1 MIEQLTQEDRKLLR
15 DTAARFF
22 HERSPITAL
31 RQLRDKKD
39 AVGFDPGLWREISD
53 MGWAGILID
62 ENDGGVGLGS
72 QALGVILEQSG
83 RSLAASPFVS
93 TVLSAAPI
101 ISSAGNPEQ
110 RGNALPGVS
119 NGVLVISLAHEE
131 SPRHAPHQISTRAA
145 KNVDG
150 YTINGKKTFVLDGHV
165 ADLFLLVART
175 AGQNE
180 ERAGISLFLI
190 DSSLPGINI
199 KRTTM
204 VDSRN
209 AAHIQFD
216 NVQIPANSIIGK
228 AGYGAEILD
237 PVLDGARAGIASEML
252 GTAQKTFDIT
262 IEYLKTREQ
271 FGAPIGSF
279 QALKHRAA
287 EMFCE
292 IELARSAVY
301 SALQALDQKAS
312 NTAELVCVAK
322 AKACD
327 MIELVSNEAVQMHGG
342 VGMTDEANIGLFL
355 KRARVAQQLFG
366 DVIFHRQR
374 FADLIGI

>member
-1 MIEQLTQEDRKLLR
+1 MIERLTQEDRKLLR

-22 HERSPITAL
+22 DERSPITAL
-31 RQLRDKKD
+31 RQLRDNKD
-39 AVGFDPGLWREISD
+39 AVGFDRALWREISA

-62 ENDGGVGLGS
+62 ENDGGVGLGYR
-72 QALGVILEQSG
+72 ALGVILEQSG
-83 RSLAASPFVS
+83 RNLAASPLVS

-110 RGNALPGVS
+110 RAVTLSGVS
-119 NGVLVISLAHEE
+119 NGVLVIALAHEE
-131 SPRHAPHQISTRAA
+131 SPRHAPYRISTKAA
-145 KNVDG
+145 KTIDG
-150 YTINGKKTFVLDGHV
+150 YVVNGKKTFVLDGHI
-165 ADLFLLVART
+165 ADRLLLVART
-175 AGQNE
+175 GGANE
-180 ERAGISLFLI
+180 ERDGISLFLI
-190 DSSLPGINI
+190 DSALPGINI

-209 AAHIQFD
+209 AAQIQFD
-216 NVQIPANSIIGK
+216 NVQIPTNSIIGR

-252 GTAQKTFDIT
+252 GTAQETFDIT

-271 FGAPIGSF
+271 FGVPIGSF

-301 SALQALDQKAS
+301 SALEALDQKAS
-312 NTAELVCVAK
+312 DAPELVCVAK

-327 MIELVSNEAVQMHGG
+327 MLELVSNEAVQMHGG
-342 VGMTDEANIGLFL
+342 VGMTDEVNIGLFL

-366 DVIFHRQR
+366 DVVFHRQR

>member
-1 MIEQLTQEDRKLLR
+1 MIERLTQEDRKLLR

-22 HERSPITAL
+22 DERSPITAL
-31 RQLRDKKD
+31 RQMRDNKD
-39 AVGFDPGLWREISD
+39 AVGFDRALWREISA

-62 ENDGGVGLGS
+62 ENDGGIGLGYR
-72 QALGVILEQSG
+72 ALGIILEQSG
-83 RSLAASPFVS
+83 RNLAASPLVS
-93 TVLSAAPI
+93 TVLSTAPI

-110 RGNALPGVS
+110 RADTLSGIS
-119 NGVLVISLAHEE
+119 NGVLVIGLAHEE
-131 SPRHAPHQISTRAA
+131 SRRHAPHRISTRAA
-145 KNVDG
+145 KNIDG
-150 YTINGKKTFVLDGHV
+150 YMVNGKKTLVLDGHI
-165 ADLFLLVART
+165 ADRLLLVART
-175 AGQNE
+175 AGENE
-180 ERAGISLFLI
+180 ERDGISLFLI
-190 DSSLPGINI
+190 DSALPGINI

-209 AAHIQFD
+209 AAQIQFD
-216 NVQIPANSIIGK
+216 NVQIPANSIIGR

-252 GTAQKTFDIT
+252 GTAQETFDIT

-301 SALQALDQKAS
+301 SALEALDQKAS
-312 NTAELVCVAK
+312 DAAELVCVAK

-327 MIELVSNEAVQMHGG
+327 MLELVSNEAVQMHGG

-366 DVIFHRQR
+366 DVVFHRQR